1 MISRTNTS
9 IMDKIT
15 WWLLIDFLVI
25 ISINYGV
32 ASECQHTYM
41 DLVFI
46 VDASGSVGTEHFQEQ
61 LQFLKTFI
69 SKMPIDEGN
78 VRIGIVVFGT
88 KARVE
93 FTLSRFNTTTEIR
106 DAITAITY
114 DHSNTNVAAALRLTR
129 KRVFTQEG
137 DRDNVTNVAI
147 LIADGSPNVNT
158 YYTAQEAQQLRNSGV
173 RLITLTITSNPEVFH
188 TFASMLT
195 SDNIISI
202 DNFSQLDSVL
212 SILYSLLCNECQ
224 QTYMDLAF
232 IVDAS
237 GSIGAE
243 HFQEQLRFLQTF
255 ISKLPIDEGNVRIGI
270 VVFGTEARVEVTLS
284 QFNSR
289 KEILDAISA
298 INYDDTG
305 ADVTAAL
312 RLTKRRVFTQE
323 GGDRDN
329 ITNVAILVAGGS
341 PNEET
346 ANITREA
353 KKLKNSEVRLIAL
366 AITSNP
372 EVFDT
377 MASRPISDNIISID
391 SFSQLDS
398 VRSILYS
405 LLCNES
411 KTKSKKSTKK
421 PATPPTSRP
430 QSKSIRTTISERPNS
445 ETETTASTTPR
456 NTMKSTKK
464 PATPP
469 TSPPQSKSI
478 RTTISERPNSETET
492 TASTTPRN
500 TMKSTKKPA
509 TPPTSPPQSKSIRT
523 TISERSNS
531 ETETTASTTPR
542 NTMKSTKKP
551 ATPLTSSSRVK
562 SIRTTI
568 STRPT
573 SGTETTASKTPTN
586 TLATT
591 STPIAP
597 ISTTTVKISSTATHM
612 TSTQNKTTPGFITT
626 TSTTLVDTHPAT
638 TVNTRGSSSTFA
650 GLLNVSGIITST
662 INAALQRCYE
672 RCENPVWATSTTF
685 SAIKSLRIEKK
696 GLSKH
701 RREKTTA
708 SDDRQS
714 AAVVA
719 SVVLAIAWTPILC
732 LVIWDLIDL
741 CCNRRATTHHIIY
754 SLY

>member
-32 ASECQHTYM
+32 ASEYQETSMDLVFIVDTSGSMETEHIQEQQHFLKAFVSEMPIDEGNDQIGMVVFGAQARVVFSLGQLNRRKEILDAISAINYNDTGADVAAALRLTRKRVFTPEEGDRDNVTNVAILVAGGSPNQGTKYEANQLKESGVRIIALEITGYAEEFDTIASTPASVNVISIGSISQFDHVNPILYSLLYNECQHTYM

-158 YYTAQEAQQLRNSGV
+158 YYTAQEAQQLRNSG
-173 RLITLTITSNPEVFH
+173 
-188 TFASMLT
+188 
-195 SDNIISI
+195 
-202 DNFSQLDSVL
+202 
-212 SILYSLLCNECQ
+212 
-224 QTYMDLAF
+224 
-232 IVDAS
+232 
-237 GSIGAE
+237 
-243 HFQEQLRFLQTF
+243 
-255 ISKLPIDEGNVRIGI
+255 
-270 VVFGTEARVEVTLS
+270 
-284 QFNSR
+284 
-289 KEILDAISA
+289 
-298 INYDDTG
+298 
-305 ADVTAAL
+305 
-312 RLTKRRVFTQE
+312 
-323 GGDRDN
+323 
-329 ITNVAILVAGGS
+329 
-341 PNEET
+341 
-346 ANITREA
+346 
-353 KKLKNSEVRLIAL
+353 VRLIAL